1 MTLLCY
7 HCVQPEWTSPLNIEP
22 AVFERQA
29 RWLARHRTVLPLTQA
44 VARLDRSGRL
54 PRRLAA
60 LTFDDGF
67 TALYEHV
74 LPVLR
79 RYRLPATV
87 FLVAQTLTP
96 QGQQVDWVDTPPP
109 YPLTTLTVDQVLEMA
124 DAGVE
129 FASHS
134 YSHLDL
140 TAVDPDT
147 CVDDLRRSRELLE
160 DLLHRRVRYLAY
172 PRGLNDTVVR
182 RCAATAGYQNSFTLP
197 VGPEPVDEHGLP
209 RVGIFQGNGMATMVV
224 KCSRAYLPVRTHP
237 AFPRV
242 RDVLRPRKERR
253 AEPVAQA
260 TK

>member
-7 HCVQPEWTSPLNIEP
+7 HSVQPAWTSPLNIEP
-22 AVFERQA
+22 PVFERQA

-44 VARLDRSGRL
+44 VTRLDRSGRL
-54 PRRLAA
+54 PPGLAA

-67 TALYEHV
+67 SALHEHV
-74 LPVLR
+74 LPVLQL
-79 RYRLPATV
+79 YRLPATV

-96 QGQQVDWVDTPPP
+96 QGRPVDWVDTPPP
-109 YPLTTLTVDQVLEMA
+109 YALTTLTVDQVLEMA

-140 TAVDPDT
+140 TTLDQDT
-147 CVDDLRRSRELLE
+147 GVDDLRRSRELLE
-160 DLLHRRVRYLAY
+160 DLLHRHVRYLAY
-172 PRGLNDTVVR
+172 PRGRNDMAVR
-182 RCAATAGYQNSFTLP
+182 RSAAAAGYQNSFTLP

-224 KCSRAYLPVRTHP
+224 KCSHAYLPVRTHP

-242 RDVLRPRKERR
+242 REALRPKRERR
-253 AEPVAQA
+253 AEPAAQA